1 VVRILAVAA
10 VAAGALSTAAIAV
23 GRGQHMSVYA
33 PANRCFALRAAGGT
47 FVAAR
52 GASYAASAQSRS
64 QATAFYLKPTGLG
77 TYMLYDTGARL
88 ISADPGG
95 IVARVAA
102 ADPATEFALT
112 AVGSGSEF
120 TLRSTARHRR
130 IVVAAGHGALALAGG
145 SGTPLALVARDGCT
159 PFPEAGV
166 DATVHRPA
174 TVVKNGRIFA
184 RTRCAPC
191 AARWRTSRSQNP
203 RGGGGS
209 RGPPLWR
216 GRY

>member
-88 ISADPGG
+88 IGADPGG

-130 IVVAAGHGALALAGG
+130 TVVAAGHGALALAGG
-145 SGTPLALVARDGCT
+145 SGTPLALVARGGCT

-209 RGPPLWR
+209 RGPPLSR